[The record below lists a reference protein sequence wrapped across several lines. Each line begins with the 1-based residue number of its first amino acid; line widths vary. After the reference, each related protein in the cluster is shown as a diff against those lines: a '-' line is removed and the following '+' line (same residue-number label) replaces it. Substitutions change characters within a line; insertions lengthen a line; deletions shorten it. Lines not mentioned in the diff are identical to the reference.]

1 MNRDDPA
8 RLRGRRRECDALE
21 ELISQVAG
29 GRSAVLV
36 LRGDAGIG
44 KSALLDHLAARV
56 VGHRIARVAAAESE
70 MELPF
75 AGLHQLCAPFLG
87 RVGSLPPPQ
96 REALA
101 TAFGLSTGPPP
112 DRFLVGLAV
121 LGLLTDVAAEQP
133 LFCLVD
139 NAQWLD
145 PVSAH
150 TLAFVARRIYAEPL
164 ALIFASREQRGR
176 DEWAGLP
183 ELRLDGLDDA
193 DARALLDAAA
203 DGPMDERIR
212 DRVLAE
218 ARGNPLALLELPRG
232 RIGTGPADGLD
243 LPDPGPV
250 TSRIERS
257 YLTRVRSLP
266 AATQRL
272 LLLAAAEPV
281 GDAALLRRA
290 AERLDIDSGAAR
302 PAVAAGLLDIG
313 ALVRFRH
320 PLLRS
325 AIYRSAGLTEL
336 RETHRVLAEATDP
349 GLDPH
354 RRAWHLARATVRP
367 DEAVAAELESSA
379 GQALTR
385 GGTAAAAAFLAHAA
399 VLSPDPRRKATRALA
414 AARAKLRAGAPAAAR
429 ELLALAGSGVL
440 DALDRARVDLLQARI
455 AFASSRDKEALHL
468 LLATARR
475 LVPLDA
481 DLARETFLEA
491 LSAAIFAGRLATG
504 THVRE
509 VAATAR
515 KTLPPVTRPPRTA
528 DLLLDALALRFTAG
542 YREAV
547 AASREAVRALRRETD
562 PEEVLRLSWPASALA
577 AEMWDDEGWTE
588 LVTRQVRT
596 ARAVGAL
603 AELPLALNS
612 RVVLHT
618 YAGELDAAGLLIA
631 EIARVQEA
639 TGTSFAPYG
648 TMTLAAWQG
657 REREAA
663 PLIEAGTE
671 EAVHRGEGL
680 GVAIGLRAAA
690 VLDNGLGRYEG
701 AFDAAR
707 LATAHRQ
714 ELIAANWGL
723 VELVEAAARSGRHD
737 AAEAALDRLVRAT
750 DAAGTNWALG
760 VQARSRALLG
770 RGHAA
775 EELYREAIERLG
787 GTRTAMESARAHL
800 LYGEWLRRE
809 GRRVDAREQLREAH
823 ALFSRFGAGAFAERA
838 VRELRATGETVIRR
852 DGAAAQTLTAQE
864 TQIALL
870 ARDGLTNS
878 EIGAQLFLSPHTVEW
893 HLRKVYAKL
902 GVTSRRHL
910 RTAL

>member
-1 MNRDDPA
+1 MSGDDPA
-8 RLRGRRRECDALE
+8 RLRGRRRECDALGH
-21 ELISQVAG
+21 LVSQVEAG
-29 GRSAVLV
+29 HSAVLV

-56 VGHRIARVAAAESE
+56 VGHRVARVAAAESE

-87 RVGSLPPPQ
+87 RIGSLPPPQ

-121 LGLLTDVAAEQP
+121 LGLLTEVAAEQP

-145 PVSAH
+145 RVSAP

-183 ELRLDGLDDA
+183 ELRLDGLDDT
-193 DARALLDAAA
+193 DARALLDASA

-232 RIGTGPADGLD
+232 RIETDGLD

-250 TSRIERS
+250 TSRIEGS

-290 AERLDIDSGAAR
+290 AERLDIDSDAAR
-302 PAVAAGLLDIG
+302 PAVTAGLLDIG

-349 GLDPH
+349 DLDPN

-379 GQALTR
+379 GRALTR

-399 VLSPDPRRKATRALA
+399 VLTPDPRRKATRALA
-414 AARAKLRAGAPAAAR
+414 AAQAKLRAGAPVAAR
-429 ELLALAGSGVL
+429 DLLALAGSGVL
-440 DALDRARVDLLQARI
+440 DALGRARVDLLQARI
-455 AFASSRDKEALHL
+455 AFASSRDKEALPRM
-468 LLATARR
+468 LATARR

-481 DLARETFLEA
+481 GLARETFLDA
-491 LSAAIFAGRLATG
+491 LSAAISAGRLASG

-528 DLLLDALALRFTAG
+528 DLLLDALALRFTVG

-562 PEEVLRLSWPASALA
+562 PEEILRLSWPASALA
-577 AEMWDDEGWTE
+577 AEMWDDESWTE

-618 YAGELDAAGLLIA
+618 CAGELDAAGLLLA

-690 VLDNGLGRYEG
+690 VLNNGLGRYEE

-707 LATAHRQ
+707 LATAHQQ

-723 VELVEAAARSGRHD
+723 VELVEAAARSGRRD
-737 AAEAALDRLVRAT
+737 AAEAALDRLTRAT
-750 DAAGTNWALG
+750 DAAATNWALG

-787 GTRTAMESARAHL
+787 RTRTAVELARAHL

-809 GRRVDAREQLREAH
+809 SRRVDARKHLREAH
-823 ALFSRFGAGAFAERA
+823 ALFSRLGAGAFAERA
-838 VRELRATGETVIRR
+838 VRELRATGETVTRR
-852 DGAAAQTLTAQE
+852 DGVAAQTLTAQE

-902 GVTSRRHL
+902 GIPSRRHL
-910 RTAL
+910 HTAL